1 MMILCNNINWTAV
14 ESIATAVSAILTLIM
29 LGVSAWQIYVLK
41 RQRIEDTRPRLN
53 FSVVVWDGLFLLK
66 IKNIGKETAYDIDIN
81 FGGDLLDN
89 HYSKHLLDMFRKHEQ
104 RDFIMEAGKEIYITI
119 SRRYSTGCTITYKSA
134 DRKKQETFHSQQ
146 INDWLD
152 QHINDK
158 ILISGK
164 YCHKY
169 KIKES
174 FSITDFVTDSIV
186 YYDDI
191 TSELK
196 KINIHLKKI
205 SDKNE

>member
-1 MMILCNNINWTAV
+1 MILCNSINWTAV
-14 ESIATAVSAILTLIM
+14 GSIATAVSAILIM
-29 LGVSAWQIYVLK
+29 LGVNAWQIYVLK
-41 RQRIEDTRPRLN
+41 KQRIEDTRPRLN

-66 IKNIGKETAYDIDIN
+66 IKNIGKETAYDININ
-81 FGGDLLDN
+81 FGGALLDN
-89 HYSKHLLDMFRKHEQ
+89 HYSKHILDMFKKHEQ
-104 RDFIMEAGKEIYITI
+104 RGFIMEAGKEIYITI
-119 SRRYSTGCTITYKSA
+119 SRRYSTGCTIIYKSA
-134 DRKKQETFHSQQ
+134 DGKNQETFHSQQ

-169 KIKES
+169 KIKET

-205 SDKNE
+205 SDRHG